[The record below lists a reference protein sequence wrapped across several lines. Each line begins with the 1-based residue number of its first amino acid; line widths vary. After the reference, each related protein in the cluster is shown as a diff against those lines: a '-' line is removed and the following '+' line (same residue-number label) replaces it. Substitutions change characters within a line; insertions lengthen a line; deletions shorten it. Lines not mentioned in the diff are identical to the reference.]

1 MFLILLIIYPV
12 IYSAFGYGFACNR
25 RTDWWPLRW
34 MDFLFGPLLW
44 QVRTEIALVI
54 AANLT
59 VVVRHILSQSAK
71 ATDGKQRTSG
81 VRITEYNVTLDIITH
96 FPATP
101 RPALVGRWVVLLK
114 IVTQQQGLL
123 RYRPWA
129 RGRRWWLL
137 VRRGGHPLALLCW
150 SRFGQWQL
158 RCWTG

>member
-1 MFLILLIIYPV
+1 M
-12 IYSAFGYGFACNR
+12 N
-25 RTDWWPLRW
+25 
-34 MDFLFGPLLW
+34 FLFGPLLW

-101 RPALVGRWVVLLK
+101 RPALVGR
-114 IVTQQQGLL
+114 
-123 RYRPWA
+123 
-129 RGRRWWLL
+129 
-137 VRRGGHPLALLCW
+137 
-150 SRFGQWQL
+150 
-158 RCWTG
+158 